1 MDINAIMLALI
12 ASASGVLVK
21 GFFDLINDGKSRRA
35 MQADLQDKLF
45 ERAGKMVH
53 IEGLRVDQAL
63 ARALAAEESAEDVRS
78 ELREL
83 KQSFELYKER
93 KGREKRR
100 LVRNLNEVYIWIE
113 EGAQPPPPHRPDWLE
128 RI

>member
-12 ASASGVLVK
+12 ASAAGVLIK
-21 GFFDLINDGKSRRA
+21 GFFDLINDGKNRRA
-35 MQADLQDKLF
+35 MQVELQDKLL
-45 ERAGKMVH
+45 ERAGKMVN

-63 ARALAAEESAEDVRS
+63 ARAQAAEESAEEVRS
-78 ELREL
+78 ELLEL
-83 KQSFELYKER
+83 KQSFDLYRER
-93 KGREKRR
+93 KDREQRR

-113 EGAQPPPPHRPDWLE
+113 EGAKPPPPPRPDWLE

>member
-12 ASASGVLVK
+12 ASAAGVLIK
-21 GFFDLINDGKSRRA
+21 GFFDLINDGKNRRA

-45 ERAGKMVH
+45 ERAGKMVN

-63 ARALAAEESAEDVRS
+63 ARAQAAEDSAEEVRS

-83 KQSFELYKER
+83 KQSFDLYRER

-113 EGAQPPPPHRPDWLE
+113 EGANPPPPHRPDWLE